1 MEEKTKILVVD
12 DDIEH
17 AELVAEGISDK
28 TYEIVVAANGV
39 EGQNLIRKNEFD
51 IIITDMVLHDV
62 NGMDLLR
69 MAKSAQPETQVIL
82 VTGYPS
88 AETCAQALEEGAVD
102 YIDKPVNIQ
111 ILRVKLKKIVEQ
123 QRVLRR
129 NVELQNQLN
138 EKFGYEGI
146 IGNSEAMKNV
156 LQTVKA
162 VASTNATVLLVGES
176 GTGKEL
182 LARLIHMNSPRRA
195 NHFIAVN
202 CAGLSETLIESELFG
217 HVKGAFTGATY
228 DRKGRFEAANNGTL
242 FLDEIGDMPL
252 QIQPR
257 LLRAIENQEIQR
269 VGSDLPIRANVRIIT
284 ATNKILEE
292 SVEDGKFREDLY
304 YRLKVFEIRI
314 PPLRERGDDIVLLV
328 DAFVKEL
335 SRTHNKPIKGISQ
348 EAIALLSNYSWP
360 GNVRELRN
368 FVESVV
374 LLCHK
379 GLIEASDVDALKS
392 RLQSPHKSAGIGV
405 SSVNLETAEAELIKR
420 ALELTGGD
428 RAKAAK
434 MLGIGERTLY
444 RKLKQFHV
452 SIE

>member
-12 DDIEH
+12 DDREH

-28 TYEIVVAANGV
+28 SYDVVIAANGV
-39 EGQNLIRKNEFD
+39 EAQNLIRKNEFD
-51 IIITDMVLHDV
+51 IIVTDMVLHDV
-62 NGMDLLR
+62 SGMDLLR
-69 MAKSAQPETQVIL
+69 MAKSAQPETEVIL

-88 AETCAQALEEGAVD
+88 SETCAQALEEGAFD
-102 YIDKPVNIQ
+102 YLDKPVNIQ

-123 QRVLRR
+123 QRILRR
-129 NVELQNQLN
+129 NVELQKQLN

-146 IGNSEAMKNV
+146 IGNSNAMKTV
-156 LQTVKA
+156 LQSVKA
-162 VASTNATVLLVGES
+162 VAPTSATVLLAGES

-182 LARLIHMNSPRRA
+182 IARLIHTNSPRRA

-228 DRKGRFEAANNGTL
+228 DRRGRFEAANYGTL

-269 VGSDLPIRANVRIIT
+269 VGSDLPVKVNVRIIT

-292 SVEDGKFREDLY
+292 LVEDGKFREDLY
-304 YRLKVFEIRI
+304 YRLKVFEIKI
-314 PPLRERGDDIVLLV
+314 PPLRERGDDIVLLA
-328 DAFVKEL
+328 DAFVKEFAAL
-335 SRTHNKPIKGISQ
+335 HNKPIKGITQ
-348 EAIALLSNYSWP
+348 DAISILRQYHWP

-368 FVESVV
+368 FIESVV
-374 LLCHK
+374 VLCHK
-379 GLIEASDVDALKS
+379 GVIDAAEVEYLRS
-392 RLQSPHKSAGIGV
+392 RLQPPNKGVGIGV
-405 SSVNLETAEAELIKR
+405 SSVNLETAEAELIRK

-428 RAKAAK
+428 RARAAQ

-444 RKLKQFHV
+444 RKLKQYR
-452 SIE
+452 ITTE